1 LPQLQ
6 VEFCQNAACRLIESN
21 LGVGIWSLDPVTD
34 RSYWSR
40 GFYELLGLDP
50 GTVSPSYEE
59 FDRRTH
65 PDDRC
70 PKHELK
76 ALLREGSS
84 INRDLRIIRPNGRLH
99 WISSQIELLLDA
111 AGRPVSIQGLAH
123 DITKH
128 REALLSLRGDA
139 DRYSAFLGIV
149 EGLVW
154 TADPNGCIT
163 APRNGKTPKQ
173 NGPNLPYGSS
183 WLYLLHEDE
192 RDVALEDWAASV
204 EKRRPYDAVHRVLQ
218 QDGTYRWSRSRA
230 TPILNPDGSIQ
241 EWIGKFADAPIE
253 NLSSLSAPSPE
264 LTGAQIRGARGILN
278 WSVKQLAERAGISP
292 AVVRRLEENDGIL
305 QVRRELV
312 ETLRKIL
319 SDAGIELLFLQFGKP
334 GIRPR

>member
-1 LPQLQ
+1 LLQ
-6 VEFCQNAACRLIESN
+6 FQGDFCQNATCRLIESN
-21 LGVGIWSLDPVTD
+21 LGVGIWSLDPVTGG
-34 RSYWSR
+34 SYWSR

-50 GTVSPSYEE
+50 GTVAPSYEE
-59 FDRRTH
+59 FDRRVH

-70 PKHELK
+70 PKHELN
-76 ALLREGSS
+76 AVLREGAS

-111 AGRPVSIQGLAH
+111 AGRPVRIQGLAH
-123 DITKH
+123 DITKY

-139 DRYSAFLGIV
+139 ERYSAFLGIA

-154 TADPNGCIT
+154 TAGPNGCIT
-163 APRNGKTPKQ
+163 ALRNGKAPKQ

-183 WLYLLHEDE
+183 WLDLLHEDE
-192 RDVALEDWAASV
+192 RDVALGDWADSV
-204 EKRRPYDAVHRVLQ
+204 EKRQPYDAVHRVQ
-218 QDGTYRWSRSRA
+218 QHDGTYRWRRCRA

-253 NLSSLSAPSPE
+253 NLSSLSAPSSE
-264 LTGAQIRGARGILN
+264 LTGVQIRAARGILN

-292 AVVRRLEENDGIL
+292 AVVRRLEGIDGIL
-305 QVRRELV
+305 QVPRELM
-312 ETLRKIL
+312 ETLQKIL
-319 SDAGIELLFLQFGKP
+319 SDAGIELLFSQFGKP

>member
-1 LPQLQ
+1 MLQLQ
-6 VEFCQNAACRLIESN
+6 GDFCQNAACRLIESN
-21 LGVGIWSLDPVTD
+21 LGVGIWNLDPVTG
-34 RSYWSR
+34 RSHWSR

-59 FDRRTH
+59 FDRRVH

-76 ALLREGSS
+76 ALLHEGSS
-84 INRDLRIIRPNGRLH
+84 IRRDLRIIRPNGRLH

-111 AGRPVSIQGLAH
+111 TGRPVSIQGLAH
-123 DITKH
+123 DITKY

-139 DRYSAFLGIV
+139 ERYSAFLGIA

-154 TADPNGCIT
+154 ATDPNGCIT
-163 APRNGKTPKQ
+163 ALRSGKTPKQ

-183 WLYLLHEDE
+183 WLDLLHEDE
-192 RDVALEDWAASV
+192 RDVAQGDWADSV
-204 EKRRPYDAVHRVLQ
+204 EKKRPYDAVHRVLQ
-218 QDGTYRWSRSRA
+218 QDGTYRWRRCRA
-230 TPILNPDGSIQ
+230 TPILNPDGSVQ
-241 EWIGKFADAPIE
+241 EWIGKFADPPIG
-253 NLSSLSAPSPE
+253 NLSSLSAPSSE
-264 LTGAQIRGARGILN
+264 LTGAQIRAARGILN
-278 WSVKQLAERAGISP
+278 WSVKELAERTGISP

-305 QVRRELV
+305 QVPRELV

-319 SDAGIELLFLQFGKP
+319 SDAGIELLFPQFGKP